1 MPFARLTCPE
11 GTTPDAQVVKETY
24 TDGTS
29 YSVSLQCTGEG
40 GSDSERLWGVRGA
53 WVLYLVTVG
62 VGAITGGWLLLSLWL
77 RPRPAPPTSPPPGIN
92 LEGDMGLRQLI
103 SSNQKIAAVKHVR
116 QASGAGLKEAK
127 QYVDWLT
134 AQMGPGEGVPA
145 GKLPVQ
151 MAVNDQEVLDWLTQ
165 GNKIQAIKRLFDLT
179 GLNLQEAKNV
189 IEAIER
195 GEITIREGAPL
206 IHNLIPGSRNPTEA
220 FYDPQ
225 VQAELAQ
232 GRKINAIKRVREI
245 TGLGLKEA
253 KDLVDSWETR

>member
-1 MPFARLTCPE
+1 
-11 GTTPDAQVVKETY
+11 
-24 TDGTS
+24 
-29 YSVSLQCTGEG
+29 
-40 GSDSERLWGVRGA
+40 
-53 WVLYLVTVG
+53 
-62 VGAITGGWLLLSLWL
+62 
-77 RPRPAPPTSPPPGIN
+77 
-92 LEGDMGLRQLI
+92 
-103 SSNQKIAAVKHVR
+103 
-116 QASGAGLKEAK
+116 
-127 QYVDWLT
+127 
-134 AQMGPGEGVPA
+134 MGPGEGVPA